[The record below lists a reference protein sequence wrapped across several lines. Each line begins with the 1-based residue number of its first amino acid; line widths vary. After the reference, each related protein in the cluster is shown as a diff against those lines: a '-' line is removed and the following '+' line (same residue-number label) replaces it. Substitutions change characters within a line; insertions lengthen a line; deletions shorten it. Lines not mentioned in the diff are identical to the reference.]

1 MTEEDTGEPH
11 QSPAQRRGRFDII
24 PSPLVWPVAILPPR
38 RTDEPTAMDI
48 TKFVVSGR
56 DAALLY
62 GDYATYQTQ
71 LSKKLLN
78 SRKKLN
84 IATKNRGK
92 FSKKGEV
99 GVSQIAENHEYV
111 HLLLL
116 TSERAWANAMAMK
129 ASHASDAKGMTGKT
143 RSHIVSRLQKATK
156 AAELLAELLS
166 QPEAG
171 ASQNDKLESRAY
183 AAHIRGAAQFEN
195 QHWEPSLRSYAV
207 SRIIYSAMATTTKGD
222 IFKDL
227 LSDTIDPS
235 IRYAAYQL
243 KTPRTIP
250 VPAIA
255 RRAFPQSDTALVQ
268 QINELDPN
276 VLKQVDAEASKGG
289 EENAPRAL
297 TWRSRDVK
305 IEDAAISLAWGRAE
319 EAKTKLSETWP
330 SLVDADPRDVA
341 AAYDDILEATQDAA
355 DATKEAIDELRGE
368 GVSQSDSRM
377 QSLQITRTAVNYEM
391 ISWRIGRN
399 RVLTGNDDGLV
410 ERYQSARKSKKAD
423 KIAKEQTPGRK
434 AAKLKELVA
443 LYEGT
448 LQSLE
453 AARELPGVAND
464 EELAD
469 QLEAF
474 TEYFQALKFLSIARS
489 HAIIGNTVNAL
500 ALIKHATS
508 EAQEAAST
516 LTKGSQPHP
525 NAPRSIDVSAAD
537 AKALATYLQGELQRH
552 RALVHLSNL
561 LKESAASNEDD
572 AQKLPLIER
581 LREYPSSEID
591 LQNIVS
597 VPPKLSAIPVKP
609 IFLDVAWNYIDYPGK
624 EPQEP
629 VAKAPP
635 SQAAPAAQ
643 SGEKPQAQ
651 KRGWFGFGR

>member
-1 MTEEDTGEPH
+1 
-11 QSPAQRRGRFDII
+11 
-24 PSPLVWPVAILPPR
+24 
-38 RTDEPTAMDI
+38 MDI

-71 LSKKLLN
+71 LSKRLLN
-78 SRKKLN
+78 SRKKLG
-84 IATKNRGK
+84 IATRNRGK

-99 GVSQIAENHEYV
+99 GASQISENHEYI

-116 TSERAWANAMAMK
+116 TSERAWANAMAIK

-156 AAELLAELLS
+156 VAEHLAELLS
-166 QPEAG
+166 QPETG
-171 ASQNDKLESRAY
+171 ATQNDKLESRAY

-255 RRAFPQSDTALVQ
+255 RRAFPHSDTALSQ

-276 VLKQVDAEASKGG
+276 VLKQVDAETSKEG
-289 EENAPRAL
+289 EGVENAPRTL
-297 TWRSRDVK
+297 TWRSREVK

-391 ISWRIGRN
+391 ISWRVGRN
-399 RVLTGNDDGLV
+399 RVLTGDDDGLV
-410 ERYQSARKSKKAD
+410 ERYHLSRSKSKKAETTA
-423 KIAKEQTPGRK
+423 KKLKEQTPGRK

-464 EELAD
+464 EELAG

-474 TEYFQALKFLSIARS
+474 AEYFQALKSLSIARS

-516 LTKGSQPHP
+516 LADGPQPQP
-525 NAPRSIDVSAAD
+525 NSPRSIEVSGED

-561 LKESAASNEDD
+561 LKESAASTEDD

-581 LREYPSSEID
+581 LHEYPSNGID
-591 LQNIVS
+591 LTNLVS
-597 VPPKLSAIPVKP
+597 IPPKLSAIPVKP

-629 VAKAPP
+629 VAAATP
-635 SQAAPAAQ
+635 SQGESVAQ
-643 SGEKPQAQ
+643 GEKPQAQ

>member
-1 MTEEDTGEPH
+1 
-11 QSPAQRRGRFDII
+11 
-24 PSPLVWPVAILPPR
+24 
-38 RTDEPTAMDI
+38 MDI

-62 GDYATYQTQ
+62 GDYATYQNQ
-71 LSKKLLN
+71 LAKKLLN
-78 SRKKLN
+78 SRKKLG
-84 IATKNRGK
+84 IATRNRGK
-92 FSKKGEV
+92 FNKKGEV
-99 GVSQIAENHEYV
+99 TATQIAENHEYI

-116 TSERAWANAMAMK
+116 TSERAWANAMAIK
-129 ASHASDAKGMTGKT
+129 SSHASDAKGVTGKT
-143 RSHIVSRLQKATK
+143 RSHIVSRLEK
-156 AAELLAELLS
+156 AAKTAEQLVELLS
-166 QPEAG
+166 QSEAG
-171 ASQNDKLESRAY
+171 ATQNDKLESRAY
-183 AAHIRGAAQFEN
+183 AAQIRGATQFEN
-195 QHWEPSLRSYAV
+195 QHWEPALKSYAV
-207 SRIIYSAMATTTKGD
+207 SRIIYNAMATSTKGD

-250 VPAIA
+250 IPAIA

-276 VLKQVDAEASKGG
+276 LLKQAQAEATKEG
-289 EENAPRAL
+289 EGAENAPRTL
-297 TWRSRDVK
+297 TWRSREVK
-305 IEDAAISLAWGRAE
+305 IEDAAISLAWGRVE
-319 EAKTKLSETWP
+319 EAKVKLSERWP
-330 SLVDADPRDVA
+330 SLANAEPRDVA

-399 RVLTGNDDGLV
+399 RVLTGSDDGLA
-410 ERYQSARKSKKAD
+410 ENYSSSRKKSKKEET
-423 KIAKEQTPGRK
+423 AKKFKETPGRK

-464 EELAD
+464 EDLAE
-469 QLEAF
+469 QLESTA
-474 TEYFQALKFLSIARS
+474 EYFQALKSLSIARS

-508 EAQEAAST
+508 GAQEAASI
-516 LTKGSQPHP
+516 LANDPQPKV
-525 NAPRSIDVSAAD
+525 NSPRSIEVSGED
-537 AKALATYLQGELQRH
+537 AKSLTNFLQGELQRH

-561 LKESAASNEDD
+561 LKDSDSSEDD
-572 AQKLPLIER
+572 TKNIPLIDR
-581 LREYPSSEID
+581 LREYPSGD
-591 LQNIVS
+591 LDLANLVNI
-597 VPPKLSAIPVKP
+597 PPTLSTIPVKP

-624 EPQEP
+624 ESQE
-629 VAKAPP
+629 VAPP
-635 SQAAPAAQ
+635 SKHQQAIESEA
-643 SGEKPQAQ
+643 KPQPQ

>member
-1 MTEEDTGEPH
+1 
-11 QSPAQRRGRFDII
+11 
-24 PSPLVWPVAILPPR
+24 
-38 RTDEPTAMDI
+38 MDI

-56 DAALLY
+56 DSALLY
-62 GDYATYQTQ
+62 GDYATYQGQ
-71 LSKKLLN
+71 LAKKLLN
-78 SRKKLN
+78 SRKKLG

-92 FSKKGEV
+92 FSKKGDV
-99 GVSQIAENHEYV
+99 TAAQIGENHAYI

-116 TSERAWANAMAMK
+116 TSERAWANAMAIK
-129 ASHASDAKGMTGKT
+129 SSHASDAKGVTGKT
-143 RSHIVSRLQKATK
+143 RAHIVSRLDK
-156 AAELLAELLS
+156 AAKTAEQLVDLLAQS
-166 QPEAG
+166 EAG

-183 AAHIRGAAQFEN
+183 AAQIRGATQFEN

-207 SRIIYSAMATTTKGD
+207 ARIIYSAMATSTKGD

-250 VPAIA
+250 IPAIA
-255 RRAFPQSDTALVQ
+255 RRAFPQSDDSLVQ
-268 QINELDPN
+268 QINELDPDL
-276 VLKQVDAEASKGG
+276 LKQADSEASKGSDG
-289 EENAPRAL
+289 AENAPRTL
-297 TWRSRDVK
+297 TWRSREVK
-305 IEDAAISLAWGRAE
+305 IEDAAISLAWGRVE
-319 EAKTKLSETWP
+319 EAKAQLALKWP
-330 SLVDADPRDVA
+330 SLADAEPKDVA

-391 ISWRIGRN
+391 ISWRVGRN
-399 RVLTGNDDGLV
+399 RVLTGNDDGLI
-410 ERYQSARKSKKAD
+410 ENYNSSRKYSKKD
-423 KIAKEQTPGRK
+423 VTEKRRKEETPGRK

-464 EELAD
+464 GELAD
-469 QLEAF
+469 QLESTA
-474 TEYFQALKFLSIARS
+474 EYFQALKAVSIARS

-500 ALIKHATS
+500 ALVNHAAS
-508 EAQEAAST
+508 EAQEAVST
-516 LTKGSQPHP
+516 LSDGSQPEV
-525 NAPRSIDVSAAD
+525 NSPRNIEVSGKD
-537 AKALATYLQGELQRH
+537 AQALKNFLEGELQRH

-561 LKESAASNEDD
+561 LKESNSNEDD
-572 AQKLPLIER
+572 TKNIPLIEK
-581 LREYPSSEID
+581 LREYPSSGVD
-591 LQNIVS
+591 LSNLVNI
-597 VPPKLSAIPVKP
+597 PPKLSTIPVKP

-624 EPQEP
+624 EPQ
-629 VAKAPP
+629 
-635 SQAAPAAQ
+635 QAAPSSKQQPVAESEAKGQ
-643 SGEKPQAQ
+643 PQ